1 MRTFDLLLLLEI
13 ILNHSNVSAYIMRLA
28 DVLDYSF
35 ALVILIVWFL
45 SRKTDKLIVVG
56 NLLKIVLNYE

>member
-1 MRTFDLLLLLEI
+1 
-13 ILNHSNVSAYIMRLA
+13 MRLA

-56 NLLKIVLNYE
+56 NLLKIVLNYEKNWKQNNKKTDESLNSIMWIK

>member
-1 MRTFDLLLLLEI
+1 
-13 ILNHSNVSAYIMRLA
+13 MRLA

-56 NLLKIVLNYE
+56 NLLKIVLNYEKN

>member
-13 ILNHSNVSAYIMRLA
+13 ILNHSNVSAYIMRQA

-35 ALVILIVWFL
+35 ALVILFVWFL